1 MYPPR
6 FVVFLDMRTA
16 IQRVEYSVSWYVLHY
31 TRYQYSMFCQKFLF
45 VQVCCHK
52 KLRVCNGTSKD
63 KIY

>member
-31 TRYQYSMFCQKFLF
+31 TRYQYSMFRQKFLYCAGI
-45 VQVCCHK
+45 QSWYSAAHK
-52 KLRVCNGTSKD
+52 KRTSST
-63 KIY
+63 